1 MSWYVPLAGPA
12 DEEEVIVCWE
22 TTVIFTVSSFQYL
35 ILATVFSK
43 GRPFR
48 KPFYT
53 NRPFLASIIILTVF
67 SIVLTVYPGTA
78 LATFFELMFDEK
90 HLYLY
95 FRLALLGMAVTN
107 LIVCYTFEIVIG
119 ESRHLKTFC
128 HILTQKKGPKNRF
141 KVIQLEMDN
150 ENWPNCVLGSRTVLG
165 VSWQSWPQLIFCT
178 DLLNLSFPF
187 ITILLNLTGCMFE
200 TTLLLVTIA
209 INLMKCSTFVVKF

>member
-1 MSWYVPLAGPA
+1 MILKKNFFFLLSIYNLDHLFFKVGAYLYLESMSWYVPLAGPA

-141 KVIQLEMDN
+141 KTT
-150 ENWPNCVLGSRTVLG
+150 RTG
-165 VSWQSWPQLIFCT
+165 Q
-178 DLLNLSFPF
+178 
-187 ITILLNLTGCMFE
+187 
-200 TTLLLVTIA
+200 IA
-209 INLMKCSTFVVKF
+209 F